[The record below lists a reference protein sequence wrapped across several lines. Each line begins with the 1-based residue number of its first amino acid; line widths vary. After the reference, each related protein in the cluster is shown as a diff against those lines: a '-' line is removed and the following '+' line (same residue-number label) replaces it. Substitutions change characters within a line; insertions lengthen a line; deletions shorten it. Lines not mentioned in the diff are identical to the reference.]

1 MQLSWLIGGA
11 QGLGVDTSANIFG
24 DAVAKSGYYLYGSRE
39 YYSNIKSRHSY
50 FTVMIGDK
58 VMNSISENA
67 NILVTFD
74 SETVFQHF
82 AQAKDYIIY
91 NKGLESTQIEM
102 VRSMEPEII
111 MEAED
116 RLAKAGFGTT
126 LLDAVK
132 YAQKNGAKPIA
143 INYVDELDK
152 IINAL
157 KIAPPIAERAK
168 NIIAISASYAL
179 LGLDK
184 QHMFDAV
191 QSRFSKNEAFLK
203 LNTMAIDAGLKYA
216 GSFYNLKDIDANKST
231 KRIQAD
237 GNTLSAIGKVAG
249 GLRFQSYYP
258 ITPASDESTYI
269 EANQI
274 LSIKDSAD
282 KGSVVVLQTEDELA
296 AINAAIGA
304 ALTGARSATATSGPG
319 FSLMSEGISW
329 AGMNEVPVLI
339 SYYMRGAPATGLPT
353 RSGQADLKFA
363 LNVSHGEF
371 PRIVIAS
378 GNHKEI
384 FSDAIMAL
392 NLAERYQ
399 TPVIHIMEK
408 TLANAYSIMNVGELN
423 LEGIKIERG
432 KLETN
437 LEDYKRF
444 KMSDDG
450 ISPRAFL
457 GQARMFYTGD
467 EHNAYGHID
476 ESTTNRTDMY
486 KKRMAKLDTA
496 DKEIPQELR
505 FRQFGDPSSDTVL
518 FTWGSPSGVIED
530 TLEDLKK
537 AGMTF
542 LAIQVKMFNPY
553 PKALMQK
560 LLAGKKRIIAIENN
574 YNAQG
579 AEVLTEKTGI
589 MPTNFILKL
598 NGRPIMREE
607 FIDALKSVL
616 QKGEKRVIL
625 NGGA

>member
-39 YYSNIKSRHSY
+39 YYSNIKGRHSY

-58 VMNSISENA
+58 IMNSISENV
-67 NILVTFD
+67 NILATFD

-82 AQAKDYIIY
+82 YQAKDFIIY
-91 NKGLESTQIEM
+91 NKGLETTQIEM

-111 MEAED
+111 MESESM
-116 RLAKAGFGTT
+116 LEKAGLGTT
-126 LLDAVK
+126 LLDAVN
-132 YAQKNGAKPIA
+132 YAQKKGAKPIA
-143 INYVDELDK
+143 IDYVGELDK

-157 KIAPPIAERAK
+157 KISPPIAERAK
-168 NIIAISASYAL
+168 NIIAISTTYAL

-184 QHMFDAV
+184 KHMLDAV
-191 QSRFSKNEAFLK
+191 QSRFSKNETFLK
-203 LNTMAIDAGLKYA
+203 LNLMAVDAGFKYA
-216 GSFYNLKDIDANKST
+216 SSFYNLKDIDANKAV

-237 GNTLSAIGKVAG
+237 GNTLSAIGKIAG

-269 EANQI
+269 EANQV
-274 LSIKDSAD
+274 LNLNGSPD
-282 KGSVVVLQTEDELA
+282 KGGVVVLQTEDELA

-304 ALTGARSATATSGPG
+304 ALTGARAATATSGPG

-363 LNVSHGEF
+363 LNVGHGEF

-378 GNHKEI
+378 GSHKEI
-384 FSDAIMAL
+384 FSDASWAL
-392 NLAERYQ
+392 NLAEKYQ
-399 TPVIHIMEK
+399 TPIIHIMEK
-408 TLANAYSIMNVGELN
+408 TLANAYSIINTEDLN
-423 LEGIKIERG
+423 LNGVKIDRG

-437 LEDYKRF
+437 LVDYKRF

-476 ESTTNRTDMY
+476 ESVTNRTNIY
-486 KKRMAKLDTA
+486 KKRLKKLDTA
-496 DKEIPQELR
+496 DKEIPQETRL
-505 FRQFGDPSSDTVL
+505 RQFGDQNSETVL
-518 FTWGSPSGVIED
+518 LTWGSPSGLIED
-530 TLEDLKK
+530 TMEDLKK
-537 AGMTF
+537 EGISV
-542 LAIQVKMFNPY
+542 LAIQVKMFSPY
-553 PKALMQK
+553 PKELMQK
-560 LLAGKKRIIAIENN
+560 LLIGKKRIIAIENN

-579 AEVLTEKTGI
+579 ADVLTEKTGI
-589 MPTNFILKL
+589 MPTNYILKL
-598 NGRPIMREE
+598 NGRPMMREE
-607 FIDALKSVL
+607 FIEAMKAIM
-616 QKGEKRVIL
+616 QKGEKTVIL